1 MKRKFLVASVLA
13 VSGLIGGAVGGT
25 AQAATTA
32 LVTKPT
38 ADASAKKKKK
48 AVGVAGSATALA
60 AGTAAA
66 PAVPQLGVQMHA
78 MWEMYWNGQT
88 PNAMFDKHLNALA
101 ANKVQIVRV
110 DMGWSASQPTSAAPT
125 TTSWHNQRL
134 NTVINRIRAKGM
146 KVFLTAHQSP
156 LWARPGTGSNT
167 MQFPAN
173 AASIKPWM
181 TFLAKNYGSRLAGI
195 EVWNEPNLAEFTGV
209 SDSAAR
215 VKKFVAVLKAA
226 YAGINAGNAAL
237 PVIFGGPAQTDDVF
251 IKQAYAAGAKGAFD
265 IMALHPYQGNQ
276 TKAPESTDITGKGRM
291 TNLPAVVA
299 AMKAN
304 GDSAKPI
311 WWTEFGTSVHS
322 NAGINQVWL
331 YGVANE
337 QISGDYMVR
346 SFKLAAK
353 QYPQVKVGTIYT
365 AYRPAAGIS
374 VHQYGYRL
382 LEADGTVKGQLKML
396 KAMRDTTPSR

>member
-1 MKRKFLVASVLA
+1 
-13 VSGLIGGAVGGT
+13 
-25 AQAATTA
+25 
-32 LVTKPT
+32 
-38 ADASAKKKKK
+38 
-48 AVGVAGSATALA
+48 
-60 AGTAAA
+60 
-66 PAVPQLGVQMHA
+66 
-78 MWEMYWNGQT
+78 MYWNGQT

-110 DMGWSASQPTSAAPT
+110 DMGWSASQPTSAAPSA
-125 TTSWHNQRL
+125 TSWHNQRL
-134 NTVINRIRAKGM
+134 NTVINRVRAKGM
-146 KVFLTAHQSP
+146 KVFITAHQSP

-173 AASIKPWM
+173 ASSIKPWM
-181 TFLAKNYGSRLAGI
+181 TFMAKTYGSRIAGI

-209 SDSAAR
+209 ADSNTR
-215 VKKFVAVLKAA
+215 VKKFVALLKAA
-226 YAGINAGNAAL
+226 YAGIKAGNKSV

-265 IMALHPYQGNQ
+265 VMAVHPYQGNQ
-276 TKAPESTDITGKGRM
+276 TKAPESTDITGKSRM
-291 TNLPAVVA
+291 TNLPAVIA

-304 GDSAKPI
+304 GDGTKPI

-322 NAGINQVWL
+322 NAGISQIWL
-331 YGVANE
+331 HGVATE

-382 LEADGTVKGQLKML
+382 LEADGTVKTQLKML